1 MYGLAAFV
9 FSFLFLGLYFFV
21 IPFIHYLKDPKGL
34 RKYPQ
39 LSIWSGISDLPFMY
53 EAQKGFRSRR
63 LAELH
68 KVHPVIR
75 IGPNSL
81 SYGTHRAIKDIYG
94 HNTKCTKDT
103 LYDVLSGSHRH
114 LADVVDK
121 VDHQRKRKILSSAY
135 AVKNLEEWEYK
146 VADMTG
152 RTIKAFEMRCT
163 EPLKAEETV
172 KEEDLTI
179 DFWMWANY
187 FAVAAIANI
196 GLSEDLGFLEQG
208 SDLVTS
214 EAMDGTTKKVH
225 FKECLSATAWAQSN
239 LVWCYDWY
247 STLAKIS
254 KQVSGVYQH
263 KWKLNADWDGIVL
276 NRATTRLRRYQNGE
290 KLDDFFSALMHDK
303 SGKPNN
309 LEWGEI
315 VAEISIMMN
324 AGSDTT
330 AIALTNVLYRLLKN
344 PDCMTKLR
352 QELDEVLDE
361 DDCVAPYDK
370 VRHLPYLRAC
380 LDESLRM
387 MPPNT
392 FGLPRRTPPEGAP
405 ILDDYIAGDTSVS
418 MSAYV
423 AHRDEEVFQDPERYL
438 PERWLGD
445 AGKELQPYF
454 VAFSAG
460 ARGCI
465 GRNITYL
472 EQYVLL
478 ASLLRHFEF
487 ALPSPDWEPTRRELF
502 TCSPGPMPLKI
513 WKRSQEG
520 HSVTNCA

>member
-1 MYGLAAFV
+1 MYGHAAFAV
-9 FSFLFLGLYFFV
+9 SFLFLGLYFFV
-21 IPFIHYLKDPKGL
+21 IPFVYYLIDRKSL

-39 LSIWSGISDLPFMY
+39 LSIWSGISDVPFML
-53 EAQKGFRSRR
+53 EAQKGFRSQK

-68 KVHPVIR
+68 KEHPVIR

-94 HNTKCTKDT
+94 HNTRCTKDIM
-103 LYDVLSGSHRH
+103 YDVLSGSHFH

-135 AVKNLEEWEYK
+135 AVKNLEDWEYK
-146 VADMTG
+146 VADMTN
-152 RTIKAFEMRCT
+152 RMVKAFDTRCT
-163 EPLKAEETV
+163 EPLESGRPVEK
-172 KEEDLTI
+172 EDLTI

-214 EAMDGTTKKVH
+214 EAPGGAIKKAH

-239 LVWCYDWY
+239 LVWSYDWY
-247 STLAKIS
+247 KSLVKIS
-254 KQVSGVYQH
+254 KLSSVYRK

-276 NRATTRLRRYQNGE
+276 NRATTRLKRYQNGE

-303 SGKPNN
+303 SGRPHN

-330 AIALTNVLYRLLKN
+330 AIAMTNVLYHLLKN
-344 PDCMTKLR
+344 PDCLAKLR
-352 QELDEVLDE
+352 QEI
-361 DDCVAPYDK
+361 DDVFDDGSVAPYDR
-370 VRHLPYLRAC
+370 VRNLPYLRAC
-380 LDESLRM
+380 LDESLRIT
-387 MPPNT
+387 PPNT
-392 FGLPRRTPPEGAP
+392 FGLPRRTPSEGAQ
-405 ILDDYIAGDTSVS
+405 ILNDWVAGDTSVS
-418 MSAYV
+418 MSAWV
-423 AHRDEEVFQDPERYL
+423 AHRDEEVFAEPERYI
-438 PERWLGD
+438 PERWLSES
-445 AGKELQPYF
+445 GKDLQQYF

-478 ASLLRHFEF
+478 ATLVHHFEF
-487 ALPSPDWEPTRRELF
+487 ALPSPDWQPARRELF
-502 TCSPGPMPLKI
+502 TCSPGPMPLKV
-513 WKRSQEG
+513 WKRS
-520 HSVTNCA
+520 T